1 HKAGYAHFGWDFHKH
16 MDMICAALCF
26 QNPYAFPLTQL
37 SQNTA
42 YRPTLL
48 SVKRQSSVF
57 RRKNY
62 VIFTVPAG
70 VR

>member
-1 HKAGYAHFGWDFHKH
+1 